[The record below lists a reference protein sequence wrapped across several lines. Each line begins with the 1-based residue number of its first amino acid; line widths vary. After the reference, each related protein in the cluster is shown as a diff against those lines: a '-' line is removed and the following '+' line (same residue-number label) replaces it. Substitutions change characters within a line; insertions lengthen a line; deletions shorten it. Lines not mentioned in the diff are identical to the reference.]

1 VTTASSISHAYV
13 WLKAGWVLSSVL
25 KTACAELSYIASA
38 AQDFMCLRA
47 VRGGGG
53 ELVELGALHSF
64 IRLFTTENCFTFGF
78 YPMAIVTLFFDGFFL

>member
-1 VTTASSISHAYV
+1 
-13 WLKAGWVLSSVL
+13 
-25 KTACAELSYIASA
+25 
-38 AQDFMCLRA
+38 MCLRA

-78 YPMAIVTLFFDGFFL
+78 YPMEIVTLFFDGFFL